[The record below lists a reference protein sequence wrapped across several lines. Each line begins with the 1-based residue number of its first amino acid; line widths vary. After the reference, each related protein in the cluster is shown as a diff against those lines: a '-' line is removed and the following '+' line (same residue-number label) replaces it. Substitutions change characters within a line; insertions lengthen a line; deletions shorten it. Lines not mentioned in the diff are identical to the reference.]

1 MAAIPVSSAAF
12 SAAIPTWLGLRPGT
26 PWAHPDER
34 DARALLQGRGQQHY
48 LSDRGLCQ
56 VGDLQLVDDRFDQLS
71 TEYAIL
77 HVFRFRFLQMFP
89 HDVLGGFSA
98 ACQRF

>member
-12 SAAIPTWLGLRPGT
+12 SAAIPTWLAQARYALV
-26 PWAHPDER
+26 HPDER

-77 HVFRFRFLQMFP
+77 HVFRFRFFT
-89 HDVLGGFSA
+89 DVSA
-98 ACQRF
+98 